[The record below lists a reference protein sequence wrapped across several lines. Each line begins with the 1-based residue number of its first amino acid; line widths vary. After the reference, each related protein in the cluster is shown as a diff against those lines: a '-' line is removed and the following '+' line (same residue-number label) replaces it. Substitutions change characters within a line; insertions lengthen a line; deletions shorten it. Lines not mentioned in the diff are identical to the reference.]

1 MPILKK
7 EPKERF
13 MKQED
18 TSLPALISQVSDLLQ
33 RIQTNTKPLNL
44 ISPEILTQLETLEKA
59 MSAFVTINDT
69 AIKDANIDIEKLN
82 AEITGPSISVKD
94 KRLLER
100 AKIIERDAKYLQI
113 ALSKSIREDN
123 QDDDVNKKKS
133 KARQKKF
140 KRLGGDGWLR
150 L

>member
-1 MPILKK
+1 
-7 EPKERF
+7 